1 MVKFN
6 NNSEPISNDI
16 EKYII
21 SIINKSP
28 PLSYDYITD
37 DELLVIINKV
47 NKKFNSFLITDYN
60 KKIILS
66 IRSSFMKNYMII
78 NYKNIFKNSKNIIN
92 DYNNNINIIDLC
104 TKYDISPLNILR
116 YIFDNKY
123 NVKLTKIIKNKNN
136 NNIDK
141 YDLKQLELAIKH
153 DAFALIDQTEI
164 HKNSLDFEKQIQKF
178 LINNN
183 IKFKTQDQLTIEQI
197 KLYGKAVNT
206 PDFLI
211 KSDLF
216 IDNFKINWIDA
227 KNFYGADIKFI
238 KKSIDKQIQKY
249 INNYG
254 SGAIIFSL
262 SFNDKLH
269 FDNIVLLDKNIYI

>member
-21 SIINKSP
+21 NIINKSP

-37 DELLVIINKV
+37 DELLFLINKV

-78 NYKNIFKNSKNIIN
+78 NYKNIFKKSKNIIN
-92 DYNNNINIIDLC
+92 DYNNNINVIDIC
-104 TKYDISPLNILR
+104 AKYDISPLNILR
-116 YIFDNKY
+116 YIFDIKY
-123 NVKLTKIIKNKNN
+123 NVKLTKIIKNNNN

-153 DAFALIDQTEI
+153 DAFALIDQTQI
-164 HKNSLDFEKQIQKF
+164 HKNSRDFEKQIQKF
-178 LINNN
+178 LTNNN
-183 IKFKTQDQLTIEQI
+183 IKFKTQDQLAIEQI
-197 KLYGKAVNT
+197 KLYGKAINT

-211 KSDLF
+211 QSDLY

-227 KNFYGADIKFI
+227 KNFYGADIKFV
-238 KKSIDKQIQKY
+238 KNSIDKQIQKY

-254 SGAIIFSL
+254 SGAIVFSQG
-262 SFNDKLH
+262 FNDKMY
-269 FDNIVLLDKNIYI
+269 FDNIILLDINFIL